1 MKRNVF
7 VLRTAGGLTA
17 SVLAPGTVRAQS
29 SSPTI
34 RVGVPQSQDVVQ
46 ILYAAKAGLFAK
58 AGLNVELVPLVNG
71 AAISAAVA
79 GGSLQFGMSSLQGLI
94 SGHTRGI
101 PFMLLAPAGLYTSD
115 EPYAYMFVRKDA
127 PIASARDLNGKIL
140 ASPALK
146 DLDWIANASWV
157 EQNGGDFKT
166 VKPVEMPN
174 PTLLPALLDGRIDGY
189 TVGEPWSTIA
199 QESGKVKI
207 LGRSFEAIA
216 PRFVMTGWFATSEYI
231 DRNRDVVDR
240 FVRVIRDATLYT
252 NTHKAEMIPIV
263 AAYLKLDPA
272 LVAKTMKG
280 AEGAYLDPA
289 LVQPMIDVSAKY
301 GLIEH
306 GFNAAD
312 LISPAALKRPR

>member
-1 MKRNVF
+1 VKRTVF
-7 VLRTAGGLTA
+7 FRHASAGLAVSAIAPTAIN
-17 SVLAPGTVRAQS
+17 AQS
-29 SSPTI
+29 MPTI

-94 SGHTRGI
+94 SGHVHGV
-101 PFMLLAPAGLYTSD
+101 PFLLLAPAGLYSPD
-115 EPYAYMFVRKDA
+115 DPYALMFVRKDA
-127 PIASARDLNGKIL
+127 AISSARDLNGKIL

-146 DLDWIANASWV
+146 DLDWIANASWM
-157 EQNGGDFKT
+157 EQNGGDFKST
-166 VKPVEMPN
+166 KPVEMPN
-174 PTLLPALLDGRIDGY
+174 PNLLPALVNGRIDAY

-199 QESGKVKI
+199 QESGQVKV
-207 LGRSFEAIA
+207 LAHSFEAIA
-216 PRFVMTGWFATSEYI
+216 PHFLMTGWFGTSDYI
-231 DRNRDVVDR
+231 DHNRDVVDR
-240 FVRVIRDATLYT
+240 FVRVLRDATLYA
-252 NTHKAEMIPIV
+252 NTHKAEMIPII

-280 AEGAYLDPA
+280 SEGAYLDPS
-289 LVQPMIDVSAKY
+289 LIQPMIEASAKY
-301 GLIEH
+301 GLISQS
-306 GFNAAD
+306 FNANE